1 MEMLQ
6 VFKYLIKRDRL
17 NLTENWKLTDEDL
30 EWENKIQDKIAGFE
44 VESDD
49 SGSEDGAWNDEDSI

>member
-17 NLTENWKLTDEDL
+17 NLSENWKLTDEDL

-49 SGSEDGAWNDEDSI
+49 SGSEDGTWNDEDSV